1 MTPEQL
7 LKEADRCVKC
17 GLCLP
22 HCPTYLVLESEADSP
37 RGRISLIQALAS
49 GELPAGKSMETHL
62 ARCLSCRACES
73 ACPSGVKYGA
83 LIDGG
88 RALIA
93 DQHRGRPV
101 WRRIFD
107 LLSDR
112 QRLRRW
118 SKFHTLL
125 QRSGLIRIASL
136 FPSIRLSRL
145 ISLGQFLPKQVG
157 TLTELHAAKRPTGRL
172 VQLFTGCVGSQT
184 DQQLIEQS
192 LSLLSHLGYAVEIP
206 ANQVC
211 CGALHR
217 HNGYPE
223 QADRLCETNRLQT
236 EKSRAECLI
245 TLASACH
252 LELNEHLK
260 SDLPITGMTDFL
272 LDLPQDALPNLQP
285 LTKKVAIH
293 TPCTS
298 QNDRSQELL
307 RLIPGL
313 EIEELPENSICCGAA
328 GSYLLTQPE
337 LSATLGAQK
346 LGSLKASN
354 AEILITGNTGCA
366 LQFRQLIEQSDLN
379 IDVMHPLELFARQM
393 ENSTGNA

>member
-1 MTPEQL
+1 
-7 LKEADRCVKC
+7 
-17 GLCLP
+17 
-22 HCPTYLVLESEADSP
+22 
-37 RGRISLIQALAS
+37 
-49 GELPAGKSMETHL
+49 
-62 ARCLSCRACES
+62 
-73 ACPSGVKYGA
+73 
-83 LIDGG
+83 
-88 RALIA
+88 
-93 DQHRGRPV
+93 
-101 WRRIFD
+101 
-107 LLSDR
+107 
-112 QRLRRW
+112 
-118 SKFHTLL
+118 HTLL

-172 VQLFTGCVGSQT
+172 VQLFAGCVGSQT

-223 QADRLCETNRLQT
+223 QADRLCETNRSQT

-272 LDLPQDALPNLQP
+272 LDLPQDAMPNLQP

-337 LSATLGAQK
+337 LSATLGVQK
-346 LGSLKASN
+346 LVSLKASN

-366 LQFRQLIEQSDLN
+366 LQFRQLIEQSELN

-393 ENSTGNA
+393 KNSTGNA